1 MAGRARLPSVLR
13 AARTRPSFGAGRH
26 YSTPPPPPSGSR
38 WVPLLGGLGAGA
50 ALTYAALS
58 LREERE
64 HTHAPNLK
72 RGAERFGS
80 PDDYRRAIAEIRA
93 LLPADDVSTDD
104 TDREVH
110 AANEWYYGAQQPPS
124 AVVFPHSTEDVQAI
138 VRVCA
143 KYRVPVIPYGSGT
156 GLEGH
161 FSAPYGGVCVNL
173 GRHMDKIVAVHPM
186 DGDAVV
192 QAGIGYET
200 LNKALAEAGH
210 DLFFPLDPGPNASV
224 AGMLSTGC
232 SGPNAMRYGS
242 ARAEWYVQLDTMH
255 SS

>member
-1 MAGRARLPSVLR
+1 M
-13 AARTRPSFGAGRH
+13 
-26 YSTPPPPPSGSR
+26 
-38 WVPLLGGLGAGA
+38 PLLGGLGAGA